1 MLTSQD
7 LSGIIDTQR
16 EYAAVLQ
23 RNAEALPFLLPAFV
37 FFFDVFA
44 TMDVLR
50 GSNLFLLST
59 PKVTQ
64 PFVQALQA
72 SIDRGG
78 Q

>member
-16 EYAAVLQ
+16 EYAVLQ